1 MRDDACVSDGRNRR
15 AGSSVWTW
23 IFPRRRPRGPRRRD
37 LLKRCEYWL
46 RAGEVPQAR
55 VEVDPASAS
64 RFDEFN
70 AFRARQAHGQQL
82 PVELYVLLRRDGP
95 HEISVWTLPSKV
107 VEATLI
113 GYLSD
118 VDLPAYEAVL
128 DRLTPDQAPM
138 AMFTAHREGARRYA
152 AVVEGLPPDW
162 SIPQTGQTARP
173 PLA

>member
-1 MRDDACVSDGRNRR
+1 MRDDACVSNGRNRR

-23 IFPRRRPRGPRRRD
+23 IFPRRGPRGPRRGD
-37 LLKRCEYWL
+37 LLKRCGYWL

-70 AFRARQAHGQQL
+70 AFRARHTHGRQL
-82 PVELYVLLRRDGP
+82 PVELYVLLKRDGP
-95 HEISVWTLPSKV
+95 RGISVWTLPSKA

-113 GYLSD
+113 GYLSE

-128 DRLTPDQAPM
+128 DRLASGQAPM

-152 AVVEGLPPDW
+152 AVVEGLPADW
-162 SIPQTGQTARP
+162 GIPQAGQTARP

>member
-1 MRDDACVSDGRNRR
+1 M
-15 AGSSVWTW
+15 W

-107 VEATLI
+107 VEAALI